1 MADRVT
7 VIGWDGSPLT
17 AAARS
22 ALGAATL
29 VAGAAHHLALPEVP
43 ANAERIRLGSV
54 GLAARRIAGHRGS
67 AVVLADGDPG
77 FFGVVR
83 TLRAPEHGL
92 EVEVVPA
99 VSSVAAAFARAG
111 MPWDDARIVV
121 AHPRT
126 LRRAVNVCRAH
137 PKVAVLTSPGAGP
150 AELALLLDGV
160 HRTFVI
166 CEELGTERERVTVVT
181 SDKAADHMWRD
192 PNVVVVVG
200 GTVGGPA
207 ADGSWI
213 AGREPGFPAADRGWA
228 LPAGSAPDPAAPSGS
243 ASGSAAGAGAGAGAG
258 VAGSTGTG
266 PGGGADGEGHEGA
279 GSSLRALQ
287 LARLG
292 PREGDLVWDVG
303 CGGGPLAVD
312 AARFGA
318 AVIAV
323 DADPAACARAE
334 AAARRAGVR
343 MQTVNG
349 RAPQVLERLPEPDV
363 VRIGGGGAEVVTACA
378 DRRPERIVTHAA
390 TRGEAET
397 LATALAAGGYGVE
410 CVFVQSVDLDPKT
423 WSERERGVVFLVSG
437 RLPERAP

>member
-22 ALGAATL
+22 ALSAATL

-43 ANAERIRLGSV
+43 SGAERIRLGSV
-54 GLAARRIAGHRGS
+54 DLAARRIAQHRGS

-111 MPWDDARIVV
+111 MPWDDARVVV
-121 AHPRT
+121 AHQRT

-166 CEELGTERERVTVVT
+166 CEELGTEREQVTVLT
-181 SDKAADHMWRD
+181 SDKAADHVWRD
-192 PNVVVVVG
+192 PNVVIV
-200 GTVGGPA
+200 
-207 ADGSWI
+207 I
-213 AGREPGFPAADRGWA
+213 
-228 LPAGSAPDPAAPSGS
+228 
-243 ASGSAAGAGAGAGAG
+243 
-258 VAGSTGTG
+258 
-266 PGGGADGEGHEGA
+266 GGGAPAGPGWLMGHDTPAVRDWVLPDAEYADETDADRHGEDDAGTVPSAGGTGA
-279 GSSLRALQ
+279 GQSPALRAAQ
-287 LARLG
+287 LARLA
-292 PREGDLVWDVG
+292 PRVGDLVWDIG
-303 CGGGPLAVD
+303 SGSGALAVE

-323 DADPAACARAE
+323 DADPAACARVE
-334 AAARRAGVR
+334 AAARRHHVQLQAVA
-343 MQTVNG
+343 G

-363 VRIGGGGAEVVTACA
+363 VRVGAGGAAVVAACT
-378 DRRPERIVTHAA
+378 DRRPERIVAHAS
-390 TRGEAET
+390 TRDDAEAIGK
-397 LATALAAGGYGVE
+397 ALADGGYAVE
-410 CVFVQSVDLDPKT
+410 SVLLQAVELDPDD
-423 WSERERGVVFLVSG
+423 WSERERSVVFLLSG
-437 RLPERAP
+437 RRIGRAP

>member
-43 ANAERIRLGSV
+43 PHAEHIRLGSV
-54 GLAARRIAGHRGS
+54 GLAARRIAQHRGT

-111 MPWDDARIVV
+111 MPWDDAQIVV
-121 AHPRT
+121 AHSRD

-137 PKVAVLTSPGAGP
+137 TKVAVLTAPGAGP

-166 CEELGTERERVTVVT
+166 CEELGTGREQVTVLT
-181 SDKAADHMWRD
+181 SDKAADHVWRD
-192 PNVVVVVG
+192 PNVVIVVG
-200 GTVGGPA
+200 GANA
-207 ADGSWI
+207 ATQGSGWL
-213 AGREPGFPAADRGWA
+213 AGRDVAYPSPPRGWG
-228 LPAGSAPDPAAPSGS
+228 LPAQAYGGVLDEGESVQLRSA
-243 ASGSAAGAGAGAGAG
+243 
-258 VAGSTGTG
+258 
-266 PGGGADGEGHEGA
+266 
-279 GSSLRALQ
+279 Q

-292 PREGDLVWDVG
+292 PRPGDLVWDIG
-303 CGGGPLAVD
+303 AGSGAAAVE

-323 DADPAACARAE
+323 DADPDACERTAAV
-334 AAARRAGVR
+334 ARRYGV
-343 MQTVNG
+343 QLQVVQG
-349 RAPQVLERLPEPDV
+349 QAPQVLEDLPEPDV
-363 VRIGGGGAEVVTACA
+363 VRVGGGGAAVVTACA
-378 DRRPERIVTHAA
+378 ARRPERIVTHAS
-390 TRGEAET
+390 TRDEAE
-397 LATALAAGGYGVE
+397 AIGRALADGGYETE
-410 CVFVQSVDLDPKT
+410 CALLQSVELDT
-423 WSERERGVVFLVSG
+423 SAWVERERAVVFLLSG
-437 RLPERAP
+437 YRVAHP